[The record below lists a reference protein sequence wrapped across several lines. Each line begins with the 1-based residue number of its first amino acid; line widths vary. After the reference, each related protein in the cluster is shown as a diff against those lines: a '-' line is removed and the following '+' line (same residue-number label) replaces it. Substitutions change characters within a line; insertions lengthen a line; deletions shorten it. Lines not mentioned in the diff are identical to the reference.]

1 MLPFDSLL
9 PRPALTN
16 PVLLA
21 ATVDS
26 FGRSAASRRD
36 VWRLLTDTY
45 TVDLDAVA
53 AVLPRE
59 DAEPVWLPARS

>member
-1 MLPFDSLL
+1 MLPSDSLL
-9 PRPALTN
+9 PRPTLTN
-16 PVLLA
+16 PALLA

-26 FGRSAASRRD
+26 LGRSAASRRD
-36 VWRLLTDTY
+36 VWRLLTETY

-59 DAEPVWLPARS
+59 EPEPVWLTAKA